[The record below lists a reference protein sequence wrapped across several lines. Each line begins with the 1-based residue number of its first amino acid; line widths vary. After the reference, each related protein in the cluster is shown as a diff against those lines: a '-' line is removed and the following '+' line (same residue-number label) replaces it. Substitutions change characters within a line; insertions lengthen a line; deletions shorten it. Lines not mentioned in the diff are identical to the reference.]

1 MRLYW
6 AKSNEV
12 LGLPP
17 LGRQVPPAMLGM
29 FGRKDSEAEHAKADL
44 AKEHAEL
51 VKVKQDLEAERQVH
65 FHGDDR

>member
-1 MRLYW
+1 MRLPYKNRVTFPASPW
-6 AKSNEV
+6 A
-12 LGLPP
+12 P
-17 LGRQVPPAMLGM
+17 VPPAMLGM

>member
-1 MRLYW
+1 
-6 AKSNEV
+6 
-12 LGLPP
+12 
-17 LGRQVPPAMLGM
+17 MLGM

-65 FHGDDR
+65 LHGDTMGDRIAHPWEGFVVPLLR

>member
-1 MRLYW
+1 
-6 AKSNEV
+6 
-12 LGLPP
+12 
-17 LGRQVPPAMLGM
+17 MLGM

-65 FHGDDR
+65 FHGDDGR